1 VELSPREERDQRVQD
16 AYARWL
22 DVLSKI
28 AFALS
33 IAALAVYLS
42 GVVAPYVPVARVAAL
57 WGQPVAR
64 YLAESGA
71 PVGWGW
77 ISLVAYGDYLN
88 LVCIAW
94 IASVSIACYLRILP
108 ALLAGADRLYAVIAA
123 AQIAVLLLA
132 ASGLLN
138 SIGGR

>member
-1 VELSPREERDQRVQD
+1 MELSPREQQDQRIQD

-22 DVLSKI
+22 DALSKI

-33 IAALAVYLS
+33 IAALAAYLT
-42 GVVAPYVPVARVAAL
+42 GLIAPYIPVARVAAL

-64 YLAESGA
+64 YLAESGS
-71 PVGWGW
+71 PTGWGW
-77 ISLVAYGDYLN
+77 IWLIGYGDYLN
-88 LVCIAW
+88 LVGIVW
-94 IASVSIACYLRILP
+94 IASVSIACSLRVLP
-108 ALLAGADRLYAVIAA
+108 ALLAGGDRLYAAIAA

-138 SIGGR
+138 SIGGG